1 MFLLKE
7 VSKRFES
14 SSLLKPLV
22 YSQESM
28 VLLRIERISLYLYDN
43 EIAFIFQE
51 KLKERRLSYLNQI
64 AISLSTASSE
74 SEA

>member
-51 KLKERRLSYLNQI
+51 KLKER
-64 AISLSTASSE
+64 
-74 SEA
+74 